1 MPEGVRR
8 TKSKVESLA
17 AIASGTVVAGTAW
30 LWSDEELEKELDY
43 LFIDEAGQMS
53 LAMALAAGR
62 SAKNIVL
69 LGDPEQLEQPQQA
82 THPQGSGIAALDHV
96 LGGVDTMPAS
106 KGLFLSETWRLH
118 PAICEFTSEQ
128 FYESRLTSVAG
139 LEAQAVLGDS
149 PYSGSGLRLV
159 NVEHRGNQ
167 SRSYEEVNV
176 VCEIVRQLSNGS
188 HQWSYL
194 RGGDLQ
200 TEPVTVEDILVVA
213 PYNAQVNALR
223 VALPENARVGTVD
236 KFQGQEAPVVI
247 YSMTSSSAVDAPRGM
262 EFLYNRNRINVAS
275 SRAKC
280 LAIVVCAPAVLTPKC
295 KTPEQIRLANALCRF
310 SELAESLPVNAQS

>member
-1 MPEGVRR
+1 M
-8 TKSKVESLA
+8 
-17 AIASGTVVAGTAW
+17 
-30 LWSDEELEKELDY
+30 
-43 LFIDEAGQMS
+43 
-53 LAMALAAGR
+53 
-62 SAKNIVL
+62 
-69 LGDPEQLEQPQQA
+69 
-82 THPQGSGIAALDHV
+82 
-96 LGGVDTMPAS
+96 
-106 KGLFLSETWRLH
+106 
-118 PAICEFTSEQ
+118 
-128 FYESRLTSVAG
+128 
-139 LEAQAVLGDS
+139 
-149 PYSGSGLRLV
+149 
-159 NVEHRGNQ
+159 EHRGNQ

-176 VCEIVRQLSNGS
+176 VCEIVRQLSDGS

-200 TEPVTVEDILVVA
+200 TETVTVEDILVVA

-223 VALPENARVGTVD
+223 AALPENARVGTVD

-262 EFLYNRNRINVAS
+262 EFLYNRNRMNVAS

-280 LAIVVCAPAVLTPKC
+280 VAIVVCAPAVLTPDC